1 MAERVAILVD
11 GGFVRKKIE
20 EGGKT
25 ADAAA
30 IVAMIDEVMKKPRLA
45 KTELLR
51 VYFYDSPPF
60 TGSAKNPVDASVIN
74 FATTSQAQKGNVLLE
89 TLELQPDYAVRRG
102 TLTCSGWK
110 LGRAAL
116 KGLSTTSRALVAR
129 DLVPDM
135 KQKGVDLRIG
145 LDIALMS
152 LKRLV
157 EVIVLATGDSD
168 LVPAMK
174 FARKEGVRVYLEAMG
189 HAVRRELRVHADFVL

>member
-74 FATTSQAQKGNVLLE
+74 FATTSQAQRGNVLLE

-116 KGLSTTSRALVAR
+116 KGLSTTSRALGAR